1 MITIIKKI
9 LEKIIF
15 EEVIPYTKF
24 ELPVDD
30 ITAPGMK
37 FNFWALFLYETRWPL
52 NSSKLIGVLISTIFM
67 NNTLVLDNPLGI
79 ETVKGVI
86 IVILY
91 KLFWNEF
98 NSNFDVAD
106 KVVDLVWP
114 LITQHFRG
122 QRTANIFCITPLQEM
137 SSLKLWSQNK
147 NADTEI
153 CCEILA
159 VS

>member
-1 MITIIKKI
+1 MIFAIFLKLSLPIMAI
-9 LEKIIF
+9 FVNIF
-15 EEVIPYTKF
+15 ENNWFVKIREFTQ
-24 ELPVDD
+24 
-30 ITAPGMK
+30 
-37 FNFWALFLYETRWPL
+37 
-52 NSSKLIGVLISTIFM
+52 VLISTIFM
-67 NNTLVLDNPLGI
+67 NYSFRLSVRVGI
-79 ETVKGVI
+79 DTVKGVI

-122 QRTANIFCITPLQEM
+122 QHIANIFCITSLHEI

-147 NADTEI
+147 NADTKI
-153 CCEILA
+153 FCEIFA
-159 VS
+159 VSWLRRLPF